1 MDVFSLCWQ
10 GGGAPPISFIVYHNR
25 SGICSG
31 QMAKICRG
39 GQKTFTKIGIQKSRE
54 FERKRAILRVS
65 KISAEKI
72 QKSC

>member
-1 MDVFSLCWQ
+1 MYSPCVGKGS
-10 GGGAPPISFIVYHNR
+10 GAPPISFIVYHNR

-39 GQKTFTKIGIQKSRE
+39 EQKTFAKIEIQESRE
-54 FERKRAILRVS
+54 FERKQAILRGS

>member
-1 MDVFSLCWQ
+1 MCSPCVGKGS
-10 GGGAPPISFIVYHNR
+10 GAPPISFIVYHNR

-39 GQKTFTKIGIQKSRE
+39 EQKTFAKIEIQKSRG
-54 FERKRAILRVS
+54 FERKQAILRVS
-65 KISAEKI
+65 KNSTEKI

>member
-1 MDVFSLCWQ
+1 MCSPCV
-10 GGGAPPISFIVYHNR
+10 GGGTPPISFIVYHNR

-39 GQKTFTKIGIQKSRE
+39 GQKTFAKIGIQKSRG

-72 QKSC
+72 

>member
-1 MDVFSLCWQ
+1 MYSPCVGKGS
-10 GGGAPPISFIVYHNR
+10 GAPPISFIVYHNR

-39 GQKTFTKIGIQKSRE
+39 EQKTFAKIEIQESRG
-54 FERKRAILRVS
+54 FERKQAILRVS
-65 KISAEKI
+65 KNSAEKI